1 MITISNAL
9 FAIIVVVSFWIG
21 FAFCSLV
28 CINGFTQ
35 PEDEARQDESHSA
48 TRYEE
53 HQMDTQV
60 IAQTAGGGWEW
71 TDKKDAEVAPGGGY
85 WVQRARPEDK
95 KK

>member
-1 MITISNAL
+1 MSISMPWL
-9 FAIIVVVSFWIG
+9 ILIIIGSFLIG

-28 CINGFTQ
+28 CINGLMQ

-85 WVQRARPEDK
+85 WVQKARPEDK

>member
-9 FAIIVVVSFWIG
+9 FAIIVVISFWIG

-53 HQMDTQV
+53 H
-60 IAQTAGGGWEW
+60 
-71 TDKKDAEVAPGGGY
+71 
-85 WVQRARPEDK
+85 
-95 KK
+95 